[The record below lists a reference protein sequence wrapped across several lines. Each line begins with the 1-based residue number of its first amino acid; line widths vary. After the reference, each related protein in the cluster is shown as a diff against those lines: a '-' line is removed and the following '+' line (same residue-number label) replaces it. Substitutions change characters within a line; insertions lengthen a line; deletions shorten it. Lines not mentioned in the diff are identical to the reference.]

1 MDLRDRAESFSV
13 ARFTDRIAILFYP
26 VGFRVEGASPLIQE
40 RHRKTAGLYL
50 FTDLAATLAAFLA
63 AWLLRFEVEVIPV
76 TKNVPEFGPYL
87 RLVPFVL
94 VLWPVVFYFHGLYQS
109 RRGRSRVDEV
119 LTIVLAVL
127 LATVLLSVVIA
138 WYRPP
143 AAPGSTEYFT
153 YSRAFL
159 GLFAL
164 VDLVLSPPRAWW
176 RARCCGGVRSSG
188 HNLQRILVV
197 GAGLLGREITTKI
210 LAHREMGF
218 EVVGFL
224 DDDPGKHGTDDLR
237 RAGARHHCARP
248 RRCSRRSASIRSSS
262 PCRSRRTRR
271 SCSSSTLMAR
281 ECVEIKL
288 VPDILQYATLKAA
301 LEDVDGTPVI
311 NLSQMPL
318 QGWSSMVKRGMDLAI
333 ALAALVV
340 LLPVLPLIAL
350 AIWLEDRGPI
360 FYRQERMGLDGR
372 SFMIVKFRSMRV
384 DAEATS
390 GPVWAIKDDPRRTR
404 VGQLPARAGRSTSCR
419 RSGTSSRGDMS
430 IVGPRPERPTFVRE
444 FKHKIPR
451 YMLRHR
457 VKSGITGWAQVHGW
471 RGNTSIKKRI
481 QYDLYYIQ
489 NWSLS
494 LDFKILWMTLRYALR
509 HNAY

>member
-1 MDLRDRAESFSV
+1 
-13 ARFTDRIAILFYP
+13 
-26 VGFRVEGASPLIQE
+26 LIQE

-50 FTDLAATLAAFLA
+50 FADLFATLAAFFA
-63 AWLLRFEVEVIPV
+63 AWILRFEFEVIPL
-76 TKNVPEFGPYL
+76 TKNVPQFAPYL
-87 RLVPFVL
+87 RLIPFVF
-94 VLWPVVFYFHGLYQS
+94 VVWPIVFYFHGLYQS

-159 GLFAL
+159 ALFAFL
-164 VDLVLSPPRAWW
+164 DLLFVSSTRMAVRSMLR
-176 RARCCGGVRSSG
+176 RVRSSG
-188 HNLQRILVV
+188 HNVQRILVV

-210 LAHREMGF
+210 LAHRELGF

-224 DDDPGKHGTDDLR
+224 DDDPGKAGTLVC
-237 RAGARHHCARP
+237 GVP
-248 RRCSRRSASIRSSS
+248 VLGT
-262 PCRSRRTRR
+262 TRQAEEVLATQPIDQVFITLPLEAHKR
-271 SCSSSTLMAR
+271 ILQLLDLMAR

-288 VPDILQYATLKAA
+288 VPDILQYATLNAA
-301 LEDVDGTPVI
+301 LEDLDGTPVI
-311 NLSQMPL
+311 NLSQVPL
-318 QGWSSMVKRGMDLAI
+318 QGWSSMMKRAMDLAVAGV
-333 ALAALVV
+333 ALLG
-340 LLPVLPLIAL
+340 LIPLLPLIAL
-350 AIWLEDRGPI
+350 LIWIEDRGPI

-372 SFMIVKFRSMRV
+372 SFMILKFRSMRV
-384 DAEATS
+384 NAESTS

-404 VGQLPARAGRSTSCR
+404 FGGFLRRWSLDELPQIWNVIT
-419 RSGTSSRGDMS
+419 GDMS

-457 VKSGITGWAQVHGW
+457 VKAGITGWAQVHGW

-494 LDFKILWMTLRYALR
+494 LDFKILWMTVRHGLR
-509 HNAY
+509 HNAH

>member
-1 MDLRDRAESFSV
+1 M
-13 ARFTDRIAILFYP
+13 
-26 VGFRVEGASPLIQE
+26 IQQ
-40 RHRKTAGLYL
+40 RHRTTAGIYL
-50 FTDLAATLAAFLA
+50 TGDLAATLAAFFG
-63 AWLLRFEVEVIPV
+63 AWLLRFELAVIPV
-76 TKNVPEFGPYL
+76 TKNVPEFSPYL
-87 RLVPFVL
+87 RLVPIVL
-94 VLWPVVFYFHGLYQS
+94 GLWPVVFYFHGLYQN

-119 LTIVLAVL
+119 LTIAAAVL
-127 LATVLLSVVIA
+127 VSTICLSVVIA

-143 AAPGSTEYFT
+143 AWPGSNQYFT
-153 YSRAFL
+153 FSRAFI

-164 VDLVLSPPRAWW
+164 ADLILVATSRMTIRLALRKI
-176 RARCCGGVRSSG
+176 RLSG
-188 HNLQRILVV
+188 HNLQRILVI
-197 GAGLLGREITTKI
+197 GAGALGREITAKI
-210 LAHREMGF
+210 VAHRELGF

-224 DDDPGKHGTDDLR
+224 DDDPGKLGTLVAGVPVIGTLR
-237 RAGARHHCARP
+237 QAEDVLDSERIDQVYLALPLDAHKKMLQMLD
-248 RRCSRRSASIRSSS
+248 
-262 PCRSRRTRR
+262 
-271 SCSSSTLMAR
+271 LMAR

-288 VPDILQYATLKAA
+288 VPDILQYATLKAVM
-301 LEDVDGTPVI
+301 EDVDGTPVI
-311 NLSQMPL
+311 NLSQVPL
-318 QGWSSMVKRGMDLAI
+318 QGWSSMIKRMIDIGIAIPVMI
-333 ALAALVV
+333 ALI
-340 LLPVLPLIAL
+340 PVMPIIAL
-350 AIWLEDRGPI
+350 LIWLEDQGPI
-360 FYRQERMGLDGR
+360 FYRQERMGLDGKP
-372 SFMIVKFRSMRV
+372 FMILKFRTMRV

-404 VGQLPARAGRSTSCR
+404 IGRFLREWSLDELPQIWNVMM
-419 RSGTSSRGDMS
+419 GDMS

-494 LDFKILWMTLRYALR
+494 LDFKILWMTVRHALR

>member
-1 MDLRDRAESFSV
+1 
-13 ARFTDRIAILFYP
+13 
-26 VGFRVEGASPLIQE
+26 LIQE
-40 RHRKTAGLYL
+40 RHRKTAGLHL
-50 FTDLAATLAAFLA
+50 FADLFATLAAFFA
-63 AWLLRFEVEVIPV
+63 AWILRFEFEVIPL
-76 TKNVPEFGPYL
+76 TKNVPQFGPYL
-87 RLVPFVL
+87 RLIPFVL
-94 VLWPVVFYFHGLYQS
+94 VLWPLVFYFHGLYQS

-159 GLFAL
+159 ALFAS
-164 VDLVLSPPRAWW
+164 VDLLFVSSTRMVVRSMLR
-176 RARCCGGVRSSG
+176 RVRSSG
-188 HNLQRILVV
+188 HNVQRILVV
-197 GAGLLGREITTKI
+197 GAGLLGREITAKI
-210 LAHREMGF
+210 LAHRELGF

-224 DDDPGKHGTDDLR
+224 DDDPGK
-237 RAGARHHCARP
+237 AGAQVCGVPVLGTTRQAEEILATRP
-248 RRCSRRSASIRSSS
+248 IDQVFITLPLEAHKKILHLLD
-262 PCRSRRTRR
+262 
-271 SCSSSTLMAR
+271 LMAR

-288 VPDILQYATLKAA
+288 VPDILQYATLNAA
-301 LEDVDGTPVI
+301 LEDLDGTPVI
-311 NLSQMPL
+311 NLSQVPL
-318 QGWSSMVKRGMDLAI
+318 QGWSSMNKRAMDLAI
-333 ALAALVV
+333 AVIAFLAVV
-340 LLPVLPLIAL
+340 PFFPLIAL

-360 FYRQERMGLDGR
+360 LYRQERMGLDGR
-372 SFMIVKFRSMRV
+372 SFMILKFRSMRV
-384 DAEATS
+384 NAESTS

-404 VGQLPARAGRSTSCR
+404 VGGFLRRWSLDELPQIWNVIT
-419 RSGTSSRGDMS
+419 GDMS

-457 VKSGITGWAQVHGW
+457 VKAGITGWAQVHGW

-494 LDFKILWMTLRYALR
+494 LDFKILWMTLRHGLR
-509 HNAY
+509 HNAH

>member
-1 MDLRDRAESFSV
+1 VYLLGDL
-13 ARFTDRIAILFYP
+13 
-26 VGFRVEGASPLIQE
+26 G
-40 RHRKTAGLYL
+40 
-50 FTDLAATLAAFLA
+50 ATLTAFFA
-63 AWLLRFEVEVIPV
+63 AWLLRFVVEVIPV

-87 RLVPFVL
+87 QLLPFILVV
-94 VLWPVVFYFHGLYQS
+94 WPMVFYFHGLYQI

-119 LTIVLAVL
+119 LTLVVAVL

-153 YSRAFL
+153 YSRAFI

-164 VDLVLSPPRAWW
+164 VDLVLVATSRMLLREAL
-176 RARCCGGVRSSG
+176 RRIRLSG
-188 HNLQRILVV
+188 HNLQRILIV
-197 GAGLLGREITTKI
+197 GAGALGKEITHKI
-210 LAHREMGF
+210 LLHRDMGF

-224 DDDPGKHGTDDLR
+224 DDDPGKAGTEISGVPVLGSLRQAEEVLAAHNIDQVFIALPLEAYKKMLNMIDLF
-237 RAGARHHCARP
+237 
-248 RRCSRRSASIRSSS
+248 
-262 PCRSRRTRR
+262 
-271 SCSSSTLMAR
+271 AR
-281 ECVEIKL
+281 ECVEVKL
-288 VPDILQYATLKAA
+288 VPDILQYATLQAT

-311 NLSQMPL
+311 NLSQVPL
-318 QGWSSMVKRGMDLAI
+318 QGWNSMVKRAMDVAI
-333 ALAALVV
+333 ASASLLGLAVIF
-340 LLPVLPLIAL
+340 PFIAV

-360 FYRQERMGLDGR
+360 FYRQERMGLDGK

-384 DAEATS
+384 NAEASS

-404 VGQLPARAGRSTSCR
+404 VGSFLRNWSIDELPQAWNVLV
-419 RSGTSSRGDMS
+419 GDMS

-457 VKSGITGWAQVHGW
+457 VKAGITGWAQVHGW

-481 QYDLYYIQ
+481 NYDLYYIQ
-489 NWSLS
+489 NWTLA
-494 LDFKILWMTLRYALR
+494 LDLKILWMTLRHALR

>member
-1 MDLRDRAESFSV
+1 
-13 ARFTDRIAILFYP
+13 
-26 VGFRVEGASPLIQE
+26 LIRQ
-40 RHRKTAGLYL
+40 RHRITSSIYL
-50 FTDLAATLAAFLA
+50 ATDLVATLAAFGA
-63 AWLLRFEVEVIPV
+63 AWLLRFELAVIPL
-76 TKNVPEFGPYL
+76 TKNVPSFRSYL
-87 RLVPFVL
+87 YLLVVVV

-109 RRGRSRVDEV
+109 RRGRSQVDEIV
-119 LTIVLAVL
+119 TILLAVL

-143 AAPGSTEYFT
+143 AAPGSHEYFT

-164 VDLVLSPPRAWW
+164 VDLLFVAGTRML
-176 RARCCGGVRSSG
+176 ARGAMRRVRLRG

-197 GAGLLGREITTKI
+197 GAGALGREITQKI

-224 DDDPGKHGTDDLR
+224 DDDPRKLGTRVCGVPVLGTLR
-237 RAGARHHCARP
+237 QAEEVLHT
-248 RRCSRRSASIRSSS
+248 RSIDQVFLAL
-262 PCRSRRTRR
+262 PLEAHKKLLQLLE
-271 SCSSSTLMAR
+271 LMAR
-281 ECVEIKL
+281 ECVEIRL
-288 VPDILQYATLKAA
+288 VPDILQYATLNAT

-311 NLSQMPL
+311 NLSQVPL
-318 QGWSSMVKRGMDLAI
+318 QGWNSMVKRGMDLAI
-333 ALAALVV
+333 ALAALAGV
-340 LLPVLPLIAL
+340 LPVAPLLAL

-360 FYRQERMGLDGR
+360 FYRQERMGLDGKP
-372 SFMIVKFRSMRV
+372 FMILKFRSMRV
-384 DAEATS
+384 DAEASS
-390 GPVWAIKDDPRRTR
+390 GPVWAIKDDPRRTH
-404 VGQLPARAGRSTSCR
+404 VGTFLRHWSLDELPQLWNVL
-419 RSGTSSRGDMS
+419 RGDMS
-430 IVGPRPERPTFVRE
+430 IVGPRPERPSFVRE

-489 NWSLS
+489 NWSLG
-494 LDFKILWMTLRYALR
+494 LDFKILWMTLLHALR
-509 HNAY
+509 LNPY

>member
-1 MDLRDRAESFSV
+1 M
-13 ARFTDRIAILFYP
+13 
-26 VGFRVEGASPLIQE
+26 IQE

-63 AWLLRFEVEVIPV
+63 AWLLRFEIEVIPV
-76 TKNVPEFGPYL
+76 TKNVPDFGPYL

-94 VLWPVVFYFHGLYQS
+94 VLWPMVFYFHGLYQS

-119 LTIVLAVL
+119 LTILLAVF

-143 AAPGSTEYFT
+143 AAPGSPEYFT

-159 GLFAL
+159 ALFAL
-164 VDLVLSPPRAWW
+164 VDLFFVASTRMVVREGLR
-176 RARCCGGVRSSG
+176 RVRSSG

-218 EVVGFL
+218 EVAGFL
-224 DDDPGKHGTDDLR
+224 DDDAGKAGTTVCGVPVLGALR
-237 RAGARHHCARP
+237 QAEEVLAAQRIDQVFITLPLEAHKK
-248 RRCSRRSASIRSSS
+248 ILQLLD
-262 PCRSRRTRR
+262 
-271 SCSSSTLMAR
+271 LMAR

-288 VPDILQYATLKAA
+288 VPDVLQYATLKAA
-301 LEDVDGTPVI
+301 LEDLDGTPVI
-311 NLSQMPL
+311 NLSQVPL
-318 QGWSSMVKRGMDLAI
+318 QGWSSMGKRAIDIAI
-333 ALAALVV
+333 AAAALIV
-340 LLPVLPLIAL
+340 LLPILPLIAL
-350 AIWLEDRGPI
+350 AIWLEDRGPV

-372 SFMIVKFRSMRV
+372 SFMILKFRSMRV

-390 GPVWAIKDDPRRTR
+390 GPVWAIKNDPRRTH
-404 VGQLPARAGRSTSCR
+404 VGSLLRQWSLDELPQIWNVLA
-419 RSGTSSRGDMS
+419 GDMS
-430 IVGPRPERPTFVRE
+430 IIGPRPERPTFVRE

-494 LDFKILWMTLRYALR
+494 LDFKILWMTLRHALR
-509 HNAY
+509 LNAY